1 MERVV
6 IFQTPIAKGK
16 TMKRSMRIVSLLL
29 VAVMIAAVIPFGAM
43 AATTALKNKTV
54 LAFGDSLTALGSPT
68 YVGYLSDLLGI
79 DVINAGVGGNMTAQG
94 KARFQTDVLDKD
106 PDVVLLCFGMND
118 QACSLPSGYCWSS
131 PEVYRAD
138 MEYFITELQKRD
150 CDVILITPHPVC
162 GEDGYYVDPE
172 DYTYNY
178 PGSLEKFVKV
188 MRELAL
194 EYGCTLIDMHQEF
207 LTVKKANLN
216 TYKSYYAAGD
226 GVHQSQLG
234 RQFWAEKVNAH
245 LNAIYDNVNKKT
257 ITVKCVD
264 EKNNVIKTYDHI
276 GANGANIAIAPP
288 VLPVYSTD
296 NSAAEVKFGT
306 DSTVTFTYKSKID
319 PLLEAVENIDES
331 KYSATALS
339 FIMKEYNTAKSLLAA
354 DNIDFEALEK
364 CATALEYY
372 LSATGEAT
380 IVLSLGKSYTRP
392 EPNYYKWDNATQA
405 PSDELNETYSDD
417 FVRLT
422 DGVKGTT
429 PANTS
434 AYSAWQSNA
443 DIVVDLGE
451 AVASNVY
458 RAYFA
463 SGQWGVST
471 PANMKIAYSN
481 DKTNWT
487 YIDKAFVQTSVVT
500 GGTDEWS
507 ATEYSVTADSEIT
520 ARYIKFEITK
530 NGSFVWM
537 DEVEVAV
544 SGNVVEKFNLAYNK
558 TYEKSPLFRQSNETW
573 EWDETFPEAYPDEN
587 GVTLTDGKLNTAND
601 LGDIA
606 WVGFNSKT
614 PT

>member
-1 MERVV
+1 M
-6 IFQTPIAKGK
+6 
-16 TMKRSMRIVSLLL
+16 
-29 VAVMIAAVIPFGAM
+29 
-43 AATTALKNKTV
+43 
-54 LAFGDSLTALGSPT
+54 
-68 YVGYLSDLLGI
+68 
-79 DVINAGVGGNMTAQG
+79 
-94 KARFQTDVLDKD
+94 
-106 PDVVLLCFGMND
+106 
-118 QACSLPSGYCWSS
+118 
-131 PEVYRAD
+131 
-138 MEYFITELQKRD
+138 
-150 CDVILITPHPVC
+150 
-162 GEDGYYVDPE
+162 
-172 DYTYNY
+172 
-178 PGSLEKFVKV
+178 
-188 MRELAL
+188 
-194 EYGCTLIDMHQEF
+194 
-207 LTVKKANLN
+207 
-216 TYKSYYAAGD
+216 
-226 GVHQSQLG
+226 
-234 RQFWAEKVNAH
+234 
-245 LNAIYDNVNKKT
+245 
-257 ITVKCVD
+257 
-264 EKNNVIKTYDHI
+264 
-276 GANGANIAIAPP
+276 
-288 VLPVYSTD
+288 
-296 NSAAEVKFGT
+296 
-306 DSTVTFTYKSKID
+306 
-319 PLLEAVENIDES
+319 EAVENIDES

-614 PT
+614 PTLENDYNFIRVDLGDVYALDELALHVGSDGLGYGITAPNVEFFVSEDGETYESVGSANGKNSGQASELLTVECDANARYVEARITSNGWQFVSEIYAYGGAVADEPVDPNPDDSSEPSSSEEPSEPSSSEEPSEPSSSEEPYEPSSSEEPSEPSSSEDPSDPSSSEEPSDPSTPDDPSNPDDPDPDDPDVPKDPDVKKGDINGNGEIDSMDYVLLKRAYFGTYELKELAVGDLNDNGKIDSMDYVYLRRAYFGTYVIK